1 MTIFIK
7 TYINDLEW
15 LKHCLKSIGKYAS
28 GFKIVIV
35 ADEDCR
41 KIVDSWNLT
50 SEKVYYV
57 RPSYEGYLFQQEI
70 KLRAFE
76 YIDTDLVMFVDSD
89 CIFTDFVTPEFY
101 MRDGKPRML
110 MTPYEDIPEVLFWKE
125 ITDKAIQYDVEFEF
139 MRCQPLVYH
148 TSTLVNLWKEH
159 SEHFMPLLKSAKN
172 RQFSEFNLMGAYAYK
187 YENQHYSFIN
197 TRNEIPYNP
206 MIQFWSYSGMNN
218 KDLTEIKKHL

>member
-1 MTIFIK
+1 MTILIK
-7 TYINDLEW
+7 TYLNDLKW
-15 LKHCLKSIGKYAS
+15 LKHCLKSIAKYAS
-28 GFKIVIV
+28 GFDVVII
-35 ADEDCR
+35 ADEDC
-41 KIVDSWNLT
+41 KAELAGWNLT
-50 SEKVYYV
+50 KEKVIYV
-57 RPSYEGYLFQQEI
+57 KPSYEGYLFQQEI

-76 YIDTDLVMFVDSD
+76 FVDTKYVMFIDSD

-148 TSTLVNLWKEH
+148 TSTLVNLWDNH
-159 SEHFMPLLKSAKN
+159 SKHFLPLLKSAKN
-172 RQFSEFNLMGAYAYK
+172 RAFSEFNLLGAYAYK
-187 YENQHYSFIN
+187 YENEKYSFIN

-206 MIQFWSYSGMNN
+206 MRQFWSYSGLNRD
-218 KDLTEIKKHL
+218 DLREINQHI